1 MSNEMDEDW
10 FGTEPAPVPAPGPT
24 SAPET
29 TSDAPGAKTADDKSM
44 EGKAEEWFSKPSTS
58 TKNGEEAANE
68 DWFAKAPA
76 KKPKADPKK
85 NLAAEVESPPPKIP
99 IIEKPAKEEDSENWF
114 AKVPV
119 NSVNTNSV
127 NPADS
132 KVTLVK
138 SKRRKESYMYGYI
151 SKVMIRRIF

>member
-85 NLAAEVESPPPKIP
+85 NLAAEVENPPPKIP
-99 IIEKPAKEEDSENWF
+99 TLSACQHCCPESFRGYLLNF
-114 AKVPV
+114 ATWVLFQGK
-119 NSVNTNSV
+119 
-127 NPADS
+127 D
-132 KVTLVK
+132 
-138 SKRRKESYMYGYI
+138 
-151 SKVMIRRIF
+151 